1 MLKRV
6 RLNTCVVDGSRE
18 ARTVLAI
25 KAAFVESEAGN
36 LQRLL
41 AYFTSSGGIHYYVLC
56 LRASPVI
63 KRENID
69 TH

>member
-6 RLNTCVVDGSRE
+6 RLKTWVVDGSRE

-36 LQRLL
+36 LNMVS
-41 AYFTSSGGIHYYVLC
+41 AYFL
-56 LRASPVI
+56 A
-63 KRENID
+63 
-69 TH
+69 

>member
-1 MLKRV
+1 MLNKV
-6 RLNTCVVDGSRE
+6 RLNTCVVEGSRE

-36 LQRLL
+36 LEELL
-41 AYFTSSGGIHYYVLC
+41 AYLSLSVKIERGILC
-56 LRASPVI
+56 LWARSVI
-63 KRENID
+63 KCKDVN